1 MSLTPLLNTSNS
13 HMHLSQFLNS
23 LSYFLKLAIFIYIKL
38 FLNGL
43 VLYNGLIAHTVGLH
57 ILTLVFRI
65 SLDIPTCLFLQ
76 LTLCVMTGTSRN
88 SAGDIPIGMT
98 LKYRQLP
105 VDCLPSLRYV
115 SLHEPAL
122 SLKNLRI
129 LQSFLWKFLKI
140 QKSWN
145 NSKMIIHTLIP

>member
-38 FLNGL
+38 FLDGL

-98 LKYRQLP
+98 LKYQQL
-105 VDCLPSLRYV
+105 
-115 SLHEPAL
+115 
-122 SLKNLRI
+122 
-129 LQSFLWKFLKI
+129 
-140 QKSWN
+140 
-145 NSKMIIHTLIP
+145 